1 MIYLTSDWKQAARIV
16 PGDYPN
22 EPTGIT
28 YQGRVI
34 LNDAEWRYW
43 GDPGAQGVIVHELTH
58 LVTEHSLAAAPTS
71 LAEGLA
77 QYEQDRYLHR
87 HNSRIPLTAIGRA
100 YRHGFP
106 TAERW
111 RSAVVEWG
119 LHSPMAIELSYD
131 DAEAMVRTV
140 LVRHGGMAAL
150 RRLAKGF
157 AGRQWFTG
165 YSLDTVR
172 SVFRT
177 ALGVPLRQV
186 EREAHAWVWSDGL
199 DRPRRARALDQTP
212 RSGIVIPGT
221 PPRTPI
227 PRAGRT
233 DPVCVESGTLI
244 GFSVAPLVR
253 IRPSDFPF

>member
-1 MIYLTSDWKQAARIV
+1 MRVADEALPRLHRRYGGPQRAVIYLTSDWKQAARIV

-28 YQGRVI
+28 YQGLVI

-131 DAEAMVRTV
+131 DAEAIVRTV

-157 AGRQWFTG
+157 AGRSGFTG

-186 EREAHAWVWSDGL
+186 EREAHAWVWSEG
-199 DRPRRARALDQTP
+199 
-212 RSGIVIPGT
+212 
-221 PPRTPI
+221 
-227 PRAGRT
+227 
-233 DPVCVESGTLI
+233 
-244 GFSVAPLVR
+244 
-253 IRPSDFPF
+253 